1 MRGTMLRCTIG
12 DVPMIA
18 AIERTFSALF
28 APLARELDRMP
39 ASAFRHVPAGL

>member
-1 MRGTMLRCTIG
+1 MLRRTIG

-18 AIERTFSALF
+18 AIERALNALF

-39 ASAFRHVPAGL
+39 AQAFRHLLPGL